1 MKIGK
6 HTEDVNIYETYL
18 KDISKYGTIDGNK
31 MREYLITYKNGTQQE
46 KKIAKERLVGY
57 LQRFVLSIANKY
69 SFSNNLMDIIG
80 EGNIG
85 LMKAIET
92 YDLNSEVKFTTYATY
107 WVRKAIMAY
116 ITFGEPMVKPR
127 NAIKLATYVPKIT
140 QEFWNK
146 NSRQPT
152 TEEIQ
157 EILYDRYKLN
167 VLDKEELISFQATS
181 IDEKYE
187 SDDDGQEF
195 MENNLYTSRTAKCDT
210 DSFAKNSDE
219 KTIVNEILSKLTDRD
234 AYIIKCIYGIG
245 CEPKSM
251 GDVANE
257 VGISNER
264 VRQIAVNS
272 VTKLGK
278 RFHHLIDTF

>member
-18 KDISKYGTIDGNK
+18 KDISKYGTIDGSK
-31 MREYLITYKNGTQQE
+31 MREYLNTYKNGSQQE
-46 KKIAKERLVGY
+46 KKIAKERLVGS

-69 SFSNNLMDIIG
+69 SFGNNLMDVIG

-116 ITFGEPMVKPR
+116 ITFDEPMVKPR

-167 VLDKEELISFQATS
+167 VLDKEELISFKATS

-210 DSFAKNSDE
+210 DNFVKNSDE
-219 KTIVNEILSKLTDRD
+219 KTVVHHILSKLSDRD
-234 AYIIKCIYGIG
+234 AYIIKCIYGID
-245 CEPKSM
+245 CEPKSI

-264 VRQIAVNS
+264 VRQIVVNNT
-272 VTKLGK
+272 TKLGA
-278 RFHHLIDTF
+278 RFQHLIGTF

>member
-6 HTEDVNIYETYL
+6 QTEDVNIYETYL
-18 KDISKYGTIDGNK
+18 KDISRYGTIDGNK
-31 MREYLITYKNGTQQE
+31 MREYLITYKNATQKE
-46 KKIAKERLVGY
+46 KKIAKERLVGS
-57 LQRFVLSIANKY
+57 LQRFVLSIANKF
-69 SFSNNLMDIIG
+69 SFGNNLMDIIG

-92 YDLNSEVKFTTYATY
+92 YDINSEVKFTTYATY
-107 WVRKAIMAY
+107 WVRKTIMAY
-116 ITFGEPMVKPR
+116 LTFDEPMVKPR

-157 EILYDRYKLN
+157 EILYERYKLN
-167 VLDKEELISFQATS
+167 VLDKEDLISFQPTS

-210 DSFAKNSDE
+210 DSFVKNNDE
-219 KTIVNEILSKLTDRD
+219 KTVVNQILSKLSDRD
-234 AYIIKCIYGIG
+234 AYIIKCIYGID

-251 GDVANE
+251 GDVAVE

-264 VRQIAVNS
+264 VRQIAVNG
-272 VTKLGK
+272 VTKLGE
-278 RFHHLIDTF
+278 RFHNLIGTF

>member
-6 HTEDVNIYETYL
+6 QTEDVNIYETYL
-18 KDISKYGTIDGNK
+18 KDISRYGTIDGNK
-31 MREYLITYKNGTQQE
+31 MREYLITYKNGTQKE
-46 KKIAKERLVGY
+46 KKIAKERLVGS
-57 LQRFVLSIANKY
+57 LQRFVLSIANKF
-69 SFSNNLMDIIG
+69 SFGNNLMDIIG

-92 YDLNSEVKFTTYATY
+92 YDINSEVKFTTYATY
-107 WVRKAIMAY
+107 WVRKTIMAY
-116 ITFGEPMVKPR
+116 LTFDEPIVKPR

-157 EILYDRYKLN
+157 EILYERYKLN
-167 VLDKEELISFQATS
+167 VLDKEDLISFQPTS

-210 DSFAKNSDE
+210 DSFVKNNDE
-219 KTIVNEILSKLTDRD
+219 KTVVNQILSKLSDRD
-234 AYIIKCIYGIG
+234 AYIIKCIYGID

-251 GDVANE
+251 GDVAVE

-264 VRQIAVNS
+264 VRQIAVNG
-272 VTKLGK
+272 VTKLGE
-278 RFHHLIDTF
+278 RFHNLIGTF

>member
-1 MKIGK
+1 MKLGK

-31 MREYLITYKNGTQQE
+31 MREYLNTYKNGTQRE
-46 KKIAKERLVGY
+46 KKIAKERLVGS

-69 SFSNNLMDIIG
+69 SFSDNLMDIIG

-92 YDLNSEVKFTTYATY
+92 YDLNSDVKFTTYATY
-107 WVRKAIMAY
+107 WVRKVIMAY
-116 ITFGEPMVKPR
+116 ITFDEPMVKPR

-167 VLDKEELISFQATS
+167 VLDKEELISFQPTS

-210 DSFAKNSDE
+210 DNFVKNSDE
-219 KTIVNEILSKLTDRD
+219 KTVVRQILSKLSDRD
-234 AYIIKCIYGIG
+234 AYIIKCIYGID
-245 CEPKSM
+245 CEPKSI

-264 VRQIAVNS
+264 IRQIAVNS
-272 VTKLGK
+272 TTKLGA
-278 RFHHLIDTF
+278 RFQHLIDTF

>member
-1 MKIGK
+1 MKLGK
-6 HTEDVNIYETYL
+6 QTDDVNIYETYL
-18 KDISKYGTIDGNK
+18 KDISRYGTIDGNK
-31 MREYLITYKNGTQQE
+31 MREYIIAYHNGTQKE
-46 KKIAKERLVGY
+46 KKIAKERLVGS
-57 LQRFVLSIANKY
+57 LQRFVLSIANKF
-69 SFSNNLMDIIG
+69 SFGNNLMDIIG

-92 YDLNSEVKFTTYATY
+92 YDMNSEVKFTTYATY
-107 WVRKAIMAY
+107 WVRKTIMAY
-116 ITFGEPMVKPR
+116 LTFDEPMVKPR

-157 EILYDRYKLN
+157 EILYERYKLN
-167 VLDKEELISFQATS
+167 VLDKEDLISFQPTS

-195 MENNLYTSRTAKCDT
+195 MESNLYTSRTAKCDT
-210 DSFAKNSDE
+210 DGFVKNNDE
-219 KTIVNEILSKLTDRD
+219 KTVVNQILSKLSERD
-234 AYIIKCIYGIG
+234 AYIIKCIYGID

-251 GDVANE
+251 GDVADE

-264 VRQIAVNS
+264 VRQIAVNG
-272 VTKLGK
+272 VTKLGE
-278 RFHHLIDTF
+278 RFHYLIDTF

>member
-6 HTEDVNIYETYL
+6 QTEDVNIYETYL
-18 KDISKYGTIDGNK
+18 KDISRYGTIDGNK
-31 MREYLITYKNGTQQE
+31 MREYLITYKNGTQKE
-46 KKIAKERLVGY
+46 KKIAKERLVGS
-57 LQRFVLSIANKY
+57 LQRFVLSIANKF
-69 SFSNNLMDIIG
+69 SFGNNLMDIIG

-92 YDLNSEVKFTTYATY
+92 YDINSEVKFTTYATY
-107 WVRKAIMAY
+107 WVRKTIMAY
-116 ITFGEPMVKPR
+116 ITFDEPMVKPR

-157 EILYDRYKLN
+157 EILYERYKLN
-167 VLDKEELISFQATS
+167 VLDKEDLISFQPTS

-210 DSFAKNSDE
+210 DSFVKNNDE
-219 KTIVNEILSKLTDRD
+219 KTVVNQILSKLSDRD
-234 AYIIKCIYGIG
+234 AYIIKCIYGID

-251 GDVANE
+251 GDVAVE

-264 VRQIAVNS
+264 VRQIAVNG
-272 VTKLGK
+272 VTKLGE
-278 RFHHLIDTF
+278 RFHNLIGTF

>member
-6 HTEDVNIYETYL
+6 QTEDVNIYETYL
-18 KDISKYGTIDGNK
+18 KDISRYGTIDGNK
-31 MREYLITYKNGTQQE
+31 MREYLITYKNGTQKE
-46 KKIAKERLVGY
+46 KKIAKERLVGS
-57 LQRFVLSIANKY
+57 LQRFVLSIANKF
-69 SFSNNLMDIIG
+69 SFGNNLMDIIG

-92 YDLNSEVKFTTYATY
+92 YDINSEVKFTTYATY
-107 WVRKAIMAY
+107 WVRKTIMAY
-116 ITFGEPMVKPR
+116 LTFDEPMVKPR

-157 EILYDRYKLN
+157 EILYERYKLN
-167 VLDKEELISFQATS
+167 VLDKEDLISFQPTS

-210 DSFAKNSDE
+210 DSFVKNNDE
-219 KTIVNEILSKLTDRD
+219 KTVVNQILSKLSDRD
-234 AYIIKCIYGIG
+234 AYIIKCIYGID

-251 GDVANE
+251 GDVAVE

-264 VRQIAVNS
+264 VRQIAVNG
-272 VTKLGK
+272 VTKLGE
-278 RFHHLIDTF
+278 RFHNLIGTF

>member
-6 HTEDVNIYETYL
+6 QTEDVNIYETYL
-18 KDISKYGTIDGNK
+18 KDISRYGTIDGNK
-31 MREYLITYKNGTQQE
+31 MREYLITYKNGTQKE
-46 KKIAKERLVGY
+46 KKIAKERLVGS
-57 LQRFVLSIANKY
+57 LQRFVLSIANKF
-69 SFSNNLMDIIG
+69 SFGNNLMDIIG

-92 YDLNSEVKFTTYATY
+92 YDTNSEVKFTTYATY
-107 WVRKAIMAY
+107 WVRKTIMAY
-116 ITFGEPMVKPR
+116 LTFDEPMVKPR

-157 EILYDRYKLN
+157 EILYERYKLN
-167 VLDKEELISFQATS
+167 VLDKEDLISFQPTS

-195 MENNLYTSRTAKCDT
+195 MESNLYTSRTAKCDT
-210 DSFAKNSDE
+210 DSFVKNNDE
-219 KTIVNEILSKLTDRD
+219 KTVVNQILSKLSDRD
-234 AYIIKCIYGIG
+234 AYIIKCIYGID

-251 GDVANE
+251 GDVADE

-264 VRQIAVNS
+264 VRQIAVNG
-272 VTKLGK
+272 VTKLGE
-278 RFHHLIDTF
+278 RFHYLIDTF

>member
-6 HTEDVNIYETYL
+6 QIEDVNIYETYL
-18 KDISKYGTIDGNK
+18 KDISRYGTIDGNK
-31 MREYLITYKNGTQQE
+31 MREYLITYKNGTQKE
-46 KKIAKERLVGY
+46 KKIAKERLVGS
-57 LQRFVLSIANKY
+57 LQRFVLSIANKF
-69 SFSNNLMDIIG
+69 SFGNNLMDIIG

-92 YDLNSEVKFTTYATY
+92 YDINSEVKFTTYATY
-107 WVRKAIMAY
+107 WVRKTIMAY
-116 ITFGEPMVKPR
+116 LTFDEPMVKPR

-157 EILYDRYKLN
+157 EILYERYKLN
-167 VLDKEELISFQATS
+167 VLDKEDLISFQPTS

-210 DSFAKNSDE
+210 DSFVKNNDE
-219 KTIVNEILSKLTDRD
+219 KTVVNQILSKLSDRD
-234 AYIIKCIYGIG
+234 AYIIKCIYGID

-251 GDVANE
+251 GDVAVE

-264 VRQIAVNS
+264 VRQIAVNG
-272 VTKLGK
+272 VTKLGE
-278 RFHHLIDTF
+278 RFHNLIGTF

>member
-6 HTEDVNIYETYL
+6 QTEDVNIYETYL
-18 KDISKYGTIDGNK
+18 KDISRYGTIDGNK
-31 MREYLITYKNGTQQE
+31 MREHLITYKNGTQKE
-46 KKIAKERLVGY
+46 KKIAKERLVGS
-57 LQRFVLSIANKY
+57 LQRFVLSIANKF
-69 SFSNNLMDIIG
+69 SFGNNLMDIIG

-92 YDLNSEVKFTTYATY
+92 YDTNSEVKFTTYATY
-107 WVRKAIMAY
+107 WVRKTIMAY
-116 ITFGEPMVKPR
+116 LTFDEPMVKPR

-157 EILYDRYKLN
+157 EILYERYKLN
-167 VLDKEELISFQATS
+167 VLDKEDLISFQPTS

-195 MENNLYTSRTAKCDT
+195 MESNLYTSRTAKCDT
-210 DSFAKNSDE
+210 DSFVKNNDE
-219 KTIVNEILSKLTDRD
+219 KTVVNQILSKLSDRD
-234 AYIIKCIYGIG
+234 AYIIKCIYGID

-251 GDVANE
+251 GDVADE

-264 VRQIAVNS
+264 VRQIAVNG
-272 VTKLGK
+272 VTKLGE
-278 RFHHLIDTF
+278 RFHYLIDTF

>member
-6 HTEDVNIYETYL
+6 QTEDVNIYETYL
-18 KDISKYGTIDGNK
+18 KDISRYGTIDGNK
-31 MREYLITYKNGTQQE
+31 MREYLITYKNGTQKE
-46 KKIAKERLVGY
+46 KKIAKERLVGS
-57 LQRFVLSIANKY
+57 LQRFVLSIANKF
-69 SFSNNLMDIIG
+69 SFGNNLMDIIG

-92 YDLNSEVKFTTYATY
+92 YDTNSEVKFTTYATY
-107 WVRKAIMAY
+107 WVRKTIMAY
-116 ITFGEPMVKPR
+116 LTFDEPMVKPR

-157 EILYDRYKLN
+157 EILYERYKLN
-167 VLDKEELISFQATS
+167 VLDKEDLISFHPTS

-195 MENNLYTSRTAKCDT
+195 MESNLYTSRTAKCDT
-210 DSFAKNSDE
+210 DSFVKNNDE
-219 KTIVNEILSKLTDRD
+219 KTVVNQILSKLSDRD
-234 AYIIKCIYGIG
+234 AYIIKCIYGID

-251 GDVANE
+251 GDVADE

-264 VRQIAVNS
+264 VRQIAVNG
-272 VTKLGK
+272 VTKLGE
-278 RFHHLIDTF
+278 RFHYLIDTF

>member
-6 HTEDVNIYETYL
+6 QTEDVNIYETYL
-18 KDISKYGTIDGNK
+18 KDISRYGTIDGNK
-31 MREYLITYKNGTQQE
+31 MREYLITYKNGTQKE
-46 KKIAKERLVGY
+46 KKIAKERLVGS
-57 LQRFVLSIANKY
+57 LQRFVLSIANKF
-69 SFSNNLMDIIG
+69 SFGNNLMDIIG

-92 YDLNSEVKFTTYATY
+92 YDTNSEVKFTTYATY
-107 WVRKAIMAY
+107 WVRKTIMAY
-116 ITFGEPMVKPR
+116 LTFNEPMVKPR

-157 EILYDRYKLN
+157 EILYERYKLN
-167 VLDKEELISFQATS
+167 VLDKEDLISFQPTS

-195 MENNLYTSRTAKCDT
+195 MESNLYTSRTAKCDT
-210 DSFAKNSDE
+210 DSFVKNNDE
-219 KTIVNEILSKLTDRD
+219 KTVVNQILSKLSDRD
-234 AYIIKCIYGIG
+234 AYIIKCIYGID

-251 GDVANE
+251 GDVADE

-264 VRQIAVNS
+264 VRQIAVNG
-272 VTKLGK
+272 VTKLGE
-278 RFHHLIDTF
+278 RFHYLIDTF

>member
-18 KDISKYGTIDGNK
+18 KDISKYGTIDGSK
-31 MREYLITYKNGTQQE
+31 MREYLNTYKNGSQQE
-46 KKIAKERLVGY
+46 KKIAKERLVGS

-69 SFSNNLMDIIG
+69 SFGNNLMDVIG

-116 ITFGEPMVKPR
+116 ITFDEPMVKPR

-157 EILYDRYKLN
+157 EILYDSYKLN

-210 DSFAKNSDE
+210 DNFVKNSDE
-219 KTIVNEILSKLTDRD
+219 KTVVRQILSKLSDRD
-234 AYIIKCIYGIG
+234 AYIIKCIYGID
-245 CEPKSM
+245 CEPKSI

-272 VTKLGK
+272 TTKLGA
-278 RFHHLIDTF
+278 RFQYLIGTF

>member
-1 MKIGK
+1 MKTGK

-31 MREYLITYKNGTQQE
+31 MREYLITYKNGTQKD
-46 KKIAKERLVGY
+46 KKIAKERLVGS

-69 SFSNNLMDIIG
+69 SFGNNLMDIIG
-80 EGNIG
+80 EGNVG

-107 WVRKAIMAY
+107 WVRKTIMAY
-116 ITFGEPMVKPR
+116 ITFSEPIVKPR

-140 QEFWNK
+140 QEFWSK
-146 NSRQPT
+146 NFRHPT

-157 EILYDRYKLN
+157 KILYDRYKLN
-167 VLDKEELISFQATS
+167 VLDKEDLIPFQSMS

-187 SDDDGQEF
+187 RDDDGQEF
-195 MENNLYTSRTAKCDT
+195 MESNVYTSRTAKCDT
-210 DSFAKNSDE
+210 DKFVKNSDE
-219 KTIVNEILSKLTDRD
+219 KTVVKQILSKIPDRD
-234 AYIIKCIYGIG
+234 AYIIKCIYGID
-245 CEPKSM
+245 CDPKSM
-251 GDVANE
+251 SDIADE

-264 VRQIAVNS
+264 VRQIAVNG
-272 VTKLGK
+272 VTKLGE
-278 RFHHLIDTF
+278 RFHHLIDAF